1 MSNREDVSRRRFLEL
16 AGACVTAAVA
26 EETVANDASGE
37 RGKTTRVLRIR
48 NNRRLEVLDPAF
60 TFNQI
65 EIALDYAL
73 LPMLVEA
80 RSGGQGWAP
89 LDASVVELLDDTHL
103 RFVLK
108 DNLYWSNGYGR
119 VTAHDVKSSF
129 ERVANPRNNSLYTDD
144 WSTLLRVEVRNELE
158 GVLVLSE
165 PFSPLLTTSLAGPAG
180 AILPAAALRGRES
193 RNFGLE
199 LPAVAGPYRISSMDP
214 GRQVTL
220 ERNPLWRGRK
230 PMHERIE
237 LVLVVDDKAAEL
249 AYDAGEVDATRLS
262 ASSLQHYRSRN
273 MQGSVIQS
281 HPLHAYT
288 WLGMRVDHPL
298 FRDIRVRRA
307 IQQAVNVPEVVEG
320 TYFGAVRPATGPI
333 APGVLGHRTKS
344 ALPKFDPGAAKRLL
358 AEAGYPRG
366 FRTVIT
372 TINEAEI
379 TAAATIVATQ
389 LREIG
394 IRAEVAPEDNNSV
407 WVRAQGPLKYR
418 SDDQMILWQFGV
430 SADPHWYT
438 VWFTPGQIGKWNWE
452 RWNSAEFGELA
463 RQGTRTTDPA
473 TRHAIYVRMANLMDA
488 SGAYVFLANGESAVI
503 HRSDVA
509 YKVRQNPL
517 QPAFREM

>member
-1 MSNREDVSRRRFLEL
+1 MSQSKELSRRDFLEL
-16 AGACVTAAVA
+16 AGACGLVMAGDSASASSEVVA
-26 EETVANDASGE
+26 SADA
-37 RGKTTRVLRIR
+37 KRVLRIR

-80 RSGGQGWAP
+80 RYGGKGWAP
-89 LDASVVELLDDTHL
+89 LDASVVELLDDTHI

-108 DNLYWSNGYGR
+108 DNLFWSNGFGR
-119 VTAHDVKSSF
+119 VTAHDVKASF
-129 ERVANPRNNSLYTDD
+129 ERIADPRNKSLYTDD
-144 WSTLLRVEVRNELE
+144 WSTLLRVEVRSDLE
-158 GVLVLSE
+158 GILVLSE

-193 RNFGLE
+193 KNFGLD
-199 LPAVAGPYRISSMDP
+199 LPAIAGPYRISSMDP
-214 GRQVTL
+214 GRQITL
-220 ERNPLWRGRK
+220 ERNPLWRGR
-230 PMHERIE
+230 PPRHERIE

-262 ASSLQHYRSRN
+262 ASSLQHYRSRK
-273 MQGSVIQS
+273 MPGSVIQS

-307 IQQAVNVPEVVEG
+307 VQQAVNVQEVVEG
-320 TYFGAVRPATGPI
+320 TYFGAVAPATGPI
-333 APGVLGHRTKS
+333 APGVVGYRKIST
-344 ALPKFDPGAAKRLL
+344 LPRWDPAAARRLL
-358 AEAGYPRG
+358 AEAGFPRG

-372 TINEAEI
+372 TINEAEM

-463 RQGTRTTDPA
+463 RRGTRTSDPA
-473 TRHAIYVRMANLMDA
+473 VRHSIYVQMANLMDA

-503 HRSDVA
+503 HRRDVA